1 MSLLAKVVSSGPSS
15 IIATGTLCSKRSPS
29 QTMIELTPKHG
40 VNLSGSDTVE
50 PISIF
55 CPQSVWPP
63 LGAKFFGEIA
73 KLGNWWQL
81 MEPPTLRRLLEP
93 TLQVTKTRF
102 QPSKGGKST
111 SVLYVSNLLTSLPT
125 LYCG

>member
-15 IIATGTLCSKRSPS
+15 IIATATLCSERSPS

-102 QPSKGGKST
+102 QPSIRT
-111 SVLYVSNLLTSLPT
+111 EMPPVRVRMSLI
-125 LYCG
+125 C